1 MFRAKFLKEIG
12 NVLDDSMFSA
22 ADFQIKSGVDPLLLV
37 TFIPEPQF
45 ELRVED
51 RTGPIGNPQYRVSNA
66 PGLQWAAEER
76 LINDVD
82 KIFEYI
88 HAWVGYVY
96 EDLRCASPVYDEL
109 EMLRA
114 KLEEHVQ
121 GNVDEPGSMFSQEEI
136 RQIVEKLGALEARI
150 LQLEEDATI
159 SEAQSAQALADIQKI
174 ITGAHD
180 LPKGVWYKT
189 AGTKIWKIITGV
201 SSSKEGRMVLTQL
214 AQKALGVDANT
225 P

>member
-12 NVLDDSMFSA
+12 NVLDSSMFSA
-22 ADFQIKSGVDPLLLV
+22 ADFRIRTSSDPLLLV
-37 TFIPEPQF
+37 EFIPDPQF

-51 RTGPIGNPQYRVSNA
+51 MTSSGNPQYRVSNA
-66 PGLQWAAEER
+66 PGRHWAAEER
-76 LINDVD
+76 LIGDVD
-82 KIFEYI
+82 KIFEYVRS
-88 HAWVGYVY
+88 WVGYVY
-96 EDLRCASPVYDEL
+96 EDLKCASPVYEEL

-114 KLEEHVQ
+114 KLEEHVK
-121 GNVDEPGSMFSQEEI
+121 GNVDEPDAMFSPEEI
-136 RQIVEKLGALEARI
+136 RQIVEKLGELEARI
-150 LQLEEDATI
+150 HQLEEEAKI
-159 SEAQSAQALADIQKI
+159 SEAQSAQALDDIQKI
-174 ITGAHD
+174 IIGAHD

-214 AQKALGVDANT
+214 AQKALGVDTNT